1 MWDTDLHRASQR
13 PFDFVNSI
21 RFEQIAVL
29 DVIEPF
35 EPNTAFHPFADVFR
49 IILFTF
55 K

>member
-1 MWDTDLHRASQR
+1 MCDTDLHRALQR

-21 RFEQIAVL
+21 RFEQIALL

-35 EPNTAFHPFADVFR
+35 EPNTALHTVADVFR
-49 IILFTF
+49 IVLFTF